1 MRILIYVPPAWHQI
15 IFWNTVMHTTTHTR
29 PRPLTRQKAPAA
41 PTALTAL
48 RGSAPQD
55 SPPAIASN
63 DVQEPWRQ
71 LARALGED
79 AARRRYRE
87 QRGIGLVATG
97 LLIIAAAAVLALGLL
112 FLRSFLGGGTP

>member
-1 MRILIYVPPAWHQI
+1 
-15 IFWNTVMHTTTHTR
+15 MHTTTHTR

-48 RGSAPQD
+48 RGAAPQD